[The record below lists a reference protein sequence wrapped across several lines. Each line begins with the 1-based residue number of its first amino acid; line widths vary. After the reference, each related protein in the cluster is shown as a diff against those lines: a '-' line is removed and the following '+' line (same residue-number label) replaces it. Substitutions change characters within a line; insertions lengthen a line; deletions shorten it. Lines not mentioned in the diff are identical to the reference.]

1 VSRLSW
7 STCDGS
13 PCLRV
18 RDARTATHVAVRP
31 SSARD
36 VPSRPPTAGRLVP
49 DGDDLCFV
57 PRFPFLD
64 GTEYEVEVD
73 GTVVGRATCPYRAAG
88 APTTEVVA
96 IRPTADTVPRNLLR
110 CYVEFSAPMRE
121 AGAAHVR
128 LVDAVGV
135 PLVGALLATEYEL
148 WDAERRRLTVLL
160 DPARIKRGLAPHRD
174 LGYPLHEG
182 TSVSL
187 VVDAELPDAAGRP
200 LRASAART
208 WNVVADERRHVTP
221 SSWSLRPGR
230 AGTREPLLVSF
241 DRPLDHALVTRCLE
255 IVDATGLIDGV
266 TEVGD
271 EERCWTFV
279 PATPWRAGPHRVVVD
294 PVLEDVAGNSVHR
307 VFDRDLS
314 NPADAPHDDGPV
326 ELPFTP
332 T

>member
-1 VSRLSW
+1 
-7 STCDGS
+7 
-13 PCLRV
+13 
-18 RDARTATHVAVRP
+18 
-31 SSARD
+31 
-36 VPSRPPTAGRLVP
+36 
-49 DGDDLCFV
+49 
-57 PRFPFLD
+57 
-64 GTEYEVEVD
+64 
-73 GTVVGRATCPYRAAG
+73 
-88 APTTEVVA
+88 
-96 IRPTADTVPRNLLR
+96 
-110 CYVEFSAPMRE
+110 
-121 AGAAHVR
+121 
-128 LVDAVGV
+128 
-135 PLVGALLATEYEL
+135 
-148 WDAERRRLTVLL
+148 
-160 DPARIKRGLAPHRD
+160 
-174 LGYPLHEG
+174 
-182 TSVSL
+182 
-187 VVDAELPDAAGRP
+187 
-200 LRASAART
+200 
-208 WNVVADERRHVTP
+208 VTP

-314 NPADAPHDDGPV
+314 NPEDAPHDDGPV